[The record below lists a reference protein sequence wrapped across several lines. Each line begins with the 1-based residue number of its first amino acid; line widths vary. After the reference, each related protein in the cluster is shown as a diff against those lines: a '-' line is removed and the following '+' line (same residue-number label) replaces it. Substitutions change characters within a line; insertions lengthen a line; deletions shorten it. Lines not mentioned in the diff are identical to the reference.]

1 MLVLANKKPVI
12 IIKLGGSVLTDKNT
26 PNSLRNNVINGLI
39 SQIYD
44 NYHTSNQPKLIIIHG
59 AGSFGHPIA
68 NSFSIQN
75 GLNQNIPNQTLGL
88 TKTHQSVKKLNTKIV
103 DSFLNRDIPV
113 LSLATSS
120 VFFQEESALKFTGIK
135 QIESLLE
142 LGIIPILYGDI
153 LLHDSKNFSIISGD
167 RVIFEI
173 CKLFTSSIDTN
184 HKVNKIIFCFDQDG
198 IVISN
203 SEKDSEVIQNIKSK
217 NLDFISLKNFED
229 SIDVTGNIRGKLEE
243 IKKICELGIP
253 VQLINGQKPNLLIK
267 ALKNEKILSTLIE

>member
-12 IIKLGGSVLTDKNT
+12 IIKLGGSILTDKNT

-44 NYHTSNQPKLIIIHG
+44 NYHNSNQPKLIIIHG

-103 DSFLNRDIPV
+103 DSFLNKDIPV
-113 LSLATSS
+113 LSLTTSS

-184 HKVNKIIFCFDQDG
+184 HKVDKIIFCFDQDG

-217 NLDFISLKNFED
+217 DLDFISLKNFED

-253 VQLINGQKPNLLIK
+253 VQLINGQKPNLLTK